1 MRGRFRVEVPR
12 ETKDILMPATTPE
25 PAPLVESIVH
35 PTDFSASSE
44 RAFAHA
50 LAIALLRRTRLM
62 LLHVG
67 SDPEWDK
74 FPAVRRTLERWQ
86 LLEPGSS
93 QTQVLEQC
101 GIRVAKLEIPGRST
115 AAAVAG
121 YLDRDPVDLLVV
133 ATEGREGLAR
143 WLHGSVAEAMARRS
157 RTMTLFVPAD
167 AKREIVSLTDG
178 NLTLKNVLI
187 PVDASPDPSAA
198 IEFARRAAAFL
209 GDGQVTITLLH
220 VGAAFD
226 GARTQVQDGERFRF
240 HRVLRDG
247 DPVERILAE
256 ADAIQAE
263 LIVMA
268 TEGRTGVFDMLR
280 GSTTEQVLRRAPC
293 PLLAV
298 PAQPAS

>member
-1 MRGRFRVEVPR
+1 
-12 ETKDILMPATTPE
+12 
-25 PAPLVESIVH
+25 
-35 PTDFSASSE
+35 
-44 RAFAHA
+44 
-50 LAIALLRRTRLM
+50 M

-143 WLHGSVAEAMARRS
+143 WLLVGSEAMARRS
-157 RTMTLFVPAD
+157 RTMTLLVPAD
-167 AKREIVSLTDG
+167 AQREIVSLTDG

-187 PVDASPDPSAA
+187 PVDASPNPSAA

-226 GARTQVQDGERFRF
+226 GARTQVEDGERYRF
-240 HRVLRDG
+240 HGAVSAMATG
-247 DPVERILAE
+247 DRSDPGQ
-256 ADAIQAE
+256 ADAI
-263 LIVMA
+263 
-268 TEGRTGVFDMLR
+268 
-280 GSTTEQVLRRAPC
+280 RRA
-293 PLLAV
+293 
-298 PAQPAS
+298 SS

>member
-1 MRGRFRVEVPR
+1 MPTTTTERV
-12 ETKDILMPATTPE
+12 
-25 PAPLVESIVH
+25 PLVESIIH

-67 SDPEWDK
+67 GDPEWDK

-86 LLEPGSS
+86 LLEQGSS
-93 QTQVLEQC
+93 QAQVFEQC
-101 GIRVAKLEIPGRST
+101 GIRVAKLEIPGRSP
-115 AAAVAG
+115 AAAVVE

-167 AKREIVSLTDG
+167 AQREIVSWANG

-187 PVDASPDPSAA
+187 PVDASPDPMAA
-198 IEFARRAAAFL
+198 IEIARRAAAFV
-209 GDGQVTITLLH
+209 GDDQVMISLLH

-226 GARTQVQDGERFRF
+226 MGRTRVRDGERFRF
-240 HRVLRDG
+240 RTVIRDG

-280 GSTTEQVLRRAPC
+280 GSTTERVLRRAPC